1 MVLELV
7 RSREGGAGRGGGGGG
22 GGERCSIC
30 LEPISGEGFLDQCFH
45 KFCYHCILQWSEM
58 VISRP
63 SSSSNRLQYLEC
75 PLCKTQY
82 TSIIHDVSG
91 VKFQRHY
98 LLTSRVPG
106 LLKSEAHIRR
116 QAVYASNPGPAPPQS
131 SSLTGLVPKPNRW
144 LSCWVQRELQ
154 ALMQEEDVDTVMH
167 HVVGIVESFSTR
179 LKGKLSS
186 SGRGGTK
193 DEELTWHATI
203 SAAVRPFIF
212 ESAERFAVE
221 LESFLVSGLDIAAF
235 DQRSKLAACVRDH
248 VTLSDEEFTLPS
260 LKKDGQNAY
269 DLYDEDVDEEF
280 GHVMVRKTSSEL
292 ERFSSEVS
300 AERSDTMKQVR
311 HEDDTGNQERKSSQR
326 EPATDRP
333 VKKDT
338 GKHSVKDSGSNLD
351 RGRSKHRS
359 ELRKKRKSRSSPSR
373 SSTPPRHKR
382 RKRDKSVK
390 SRSRKKRK
398 HSKKKD
404 KKSSQEHKRKCHK
417 SRSRKNVCSSS
428 DSSSYS
434 ESSRSGRSLSPA
446 ERGARRK
453 ATKRDQTFAENP
465 ISEKTDIR
473 KTHMPDDERRT
484 RDRRKSPRRYRS
496 MSFEPREKFERKR
509 LDESSLDN
517 YGKPRHARSGHR
529 GSQEFE
535 RTDRYLT
542 DAKGRSLSR
551 TPDTRF
557 RARPLSIDAERKS
570 LSHSPDAR
578 FRTRPLSPSISPTA
592 SAGRDSWHAPGSS
605 SPHSPSPMD
614 DEQTVRW
621 VPPLDIPAQRSD
633 VVEEDAKSLE
643 TKLREQAL
651 ENLMRHLSQKKNTT
665 TSTSVGNPVENFV
678 VDKTTQELEAPPAIK
693 ELKSSSD
700 IVKSEVRGCK
710 DVEERDQDGVLETY
724 SQNVYEDVTH
734 VEETDDDAHSDTEF
748 IRPTKENTKGKG
760 CVAELRSSVEA
771 AVKVLPEDL
780 QACGVSYGKATSLE
794 GRDIVVELVVDT
806 EPFDFEIPL
815 RGSTAPM
822 VIADQ
827 IGKKKHNSKC
837 EVVTEVIKGHANGTQ
852 EDGDSFVQEVC
863 DPPSEI
869 HLTKSPF
876 DSRQTGNLLPCF
888 EGPRPVGSEKSLGLA
903 QELSLMETSECGD
916 KEKVVIVNH
925 ESAAIP
931 VDLTCEME
939 DGEHTDSAIVDE
951 ESAKNES
958 TSEKTQSCLN
968 DESRPAASSTVREDG
983 DEAGESGRFQQK
995 SMSVTR
1001 GGESVQV
1008 SYKVYIPQRAAAAR
1022 RRLQR

>member
-1 MVLELV
+1 MVLELA
-7 RSREGGAGRGGGGGG
+7 RSVEGGAGRGGGGGG
-22 GGERCSIC
+22 GETCSIC

-98 LLTSRVPG
+98 ILTSRVPG
-106 LLKSEAHIRR
+106 PLKSEAHIRR
-116 QAVYASNPGPAPPQS
+116 QAVYASNSASLQP

-167 HVVGIVESFSTR
+167 HVVGIVESFSSR
-179 LKGKLSS
+179 PKGKLSS
-186 SGRGGTK
+186 SGRGGRGGTEGK
-193 DEELTWHATI
+193 DFTWHATI

-235 DQRSKLAACVRDH
+235 DQRSKLAACVRDR

-280 GHVMVRKTSSEL
+280 GHLMVRKTSSEL
-292 ERFSSEVS
+292 ERFSSE
-300 AERSDTMKQVR
+300 ERSDTMKKVR
-311 HEDDTGNQERKSSQR
+311 QDDDTGNQERNTSQR
-326 EPATDRP
+326 ESAFDRP

-338 GKHSVKDSGSNLD
+338 GKHAVKDSTLD

-359 ELRKKRKSRSSPSR
+359 ESRKKRKSRSSSSR

-404 KKSSQEHKRKCHK
+404 KKSSQEHKRKSRK
-417 SRSRKNVCSSS
+417 SRSRKNVSSSS
-428 DSSSYS
+428 DNSSYS
-434 ESSRSGRSLSPA
+434 ESSRSGRSLSPV

-453 ATKRDQTFAENP
+453 ASKRDQTFADNP
-465 ISEKTDIR
+465 INEKTDIR
-473 KTHMPDDERRT
+473 KTHTPDDERRT

-496 MSFEPREKFERKR
+496 RSFEPREKVERKR
-509 LDESSLDN
+509 LDGSSLEDF
-517 YGKPRHARSGHR
+517 GKPRRARPGHR

-535 RTDRYLT
+535 RKDRYST
-542 DAKGRSLSR
+542 DAEGRSLSR
-551 TPDTRF
+551 TPDTRY
-557 RARPLSIDAERKS
+557 RARPLSIDAERRS
-570 LSHSPDAR
+570 LSRSPDAR
-578 FRTRPLSPSISPTA
+578 FRTRPLSTSISPRV
-592 SAGRDSWHAPGSS
+592 SAGRKSWYGPGSS

-614 DEQTVRW
+614 DDQTVRW
-621 VPPLDIPAQRSD
+621 VPSLDIPAQRAD
-633 VVEEDAKSLE
+633 VVEEDAKTLE

-651 ENLMRHLSQKKNTT
+651 ANLMRHLNQKKNTT
-665 TSTSVGNPVENFV
+665 ISTSVGEPVEITA
-678 VDKTTQELEAPPAIK
+678 VDKQTQEYEAPPAMK
-693 ELKSSSD
+693 ELKSSSY
-700 IVKSEVRGCK
+700 ILKSEVRSCK
-710 DVEERDQDGVLETY
+710 DADERDEDGVLETN
-724 SQNVYEDVTH
+724 SQNVDKDVTH
-734 VEETDDDAHSDTEF
+734 VEEIGDDAHSDTELVTPS
-748 IRPTKENTKGKG
+748 IDNTKGKG
-760 CVAELRSSVEA
+760 GVVELSSSLEA
-771 AVKVLPEDL
+771 AEVAIPEDL
-780 QACGVSYGKATSLE
+780 QASGVSYGKATSLE
-794 GRDIVVELVVDT
+794 GRDIVVELVVDK
-806 EPFDFEIPL
+806 EPFEFDLPI
-815 RGSTAPM
+815 RDSTAPM
-822 VIADQ
+822 LIADQ
-827 IGKKKHNSKC
+827 IGLKKHNTC
-837 EVVTEVIKGHANGTQ
+837 EVMTEGKKGLAKGTQ
-852 EDGDSFVQEVC
+852 EDGDSCVQEAC
-863 DPPSEI
+863 DPQLEI
-869 HLTKSPF
+869 QLTKSPF
-876 DSRQTGNLLPCF
+876 ESRQTGNLSSCF
-888 EGPRPVGSEKSLGLA
+888 KDISSVGSKKSPGLT
-903 QELSLMETSECGD
+903 EEPSPMETSKCGVN
-916 KEKVVIVNH
+916 EKVVIVNH
-925 ESAAIP
+925 EIAAIT
-931 VDLTCEME
+931 VE

-968 DESRPAASSTVREDG
+968 DESKPGASSTVREDG

-995 SMSVTR
+995 SMSVSR